1 VGKKTV
7 RSTSTRTKAA
17 RSEKSA
23 LEASKPAGCPQ
34 NAATESAA
42 KQDPVVDYKHRAKAV
57 VLGKFADILEAMAE
71 KSIQGSLPH
80 IKYLFEIGGVEEE
93 FQRRGDGSGEPSLAD
108 LLLAEVRRQRM
119 AEGAVPGAAG
129 NRGSDAETL
138 GDKQAQVGER
148 GGEQGGKRGEDC
160 GAKAQ

>member
-1 VGKKTV
+1 MGKKTV
-7 RSTSTRTKAA
+7 RSTSARTKAA
-17 RSEKSA
+17 RSEGPA
-23 LEASKPAGCPQ
+23 PEASKSADSPPH
-34 NAATESAA
+34 AATDGGA
-42 KQDPVVDYKHRAKAV
+42 KQEPVVDYKHHAKAV

-119 AEGAVPGAAG
+119 AECAVPEAAG
-129 NRGSDAETL
+129 NGNGGTGAETL
-138 GDKQAQVGER
+138 GDKRER
-148 GGEQGGKRGEDC
+148 GQEQGGERSQDC